1 MGDTRCYP
9 QRYSRYI
16 GEVFDI
22 DFKGNTLV
30 YLGKTP
36 KGYEFRSTK
45 DGSTITVD
53 YQTFREYLHRR
64 KILEIIKRR

>member
-1 MGDTRCYP
+1 MGDTRCYS

-16 GEVFDI
+16 GKVFDK
-22 DFKGNTLV
+22 DCKGNKLV

-36 KGYEFRSTK
+36 KGYNFRLTK
-45 DGSTITVD
+45 DDSTITVN

-64 KILEIIKRR
+64 KILEIIERR